1 MKREKGKE
9 KDLESEEAGRIT
21 GRGGKKMGKSKT
33 NNNRDPNFTALNHF
47 VLLFIQ
53 IISYQQWI
61 CTLLPTP
68 FFVLCEADTKQRS

>member
-1 MKREKGKE
+1 
-9 KDLESEEAGRIT
+9 
-21 GRGGKKMGKSKT
+21 MGKSKT
-33 NNNRDPNFTALNHF
+33 SNNRDPNFTALNHF